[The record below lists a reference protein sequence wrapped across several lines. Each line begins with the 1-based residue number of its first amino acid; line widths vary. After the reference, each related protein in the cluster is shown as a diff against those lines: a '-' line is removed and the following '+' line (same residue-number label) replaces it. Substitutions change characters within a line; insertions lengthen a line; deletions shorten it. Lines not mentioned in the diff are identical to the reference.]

1 MFESGIAII
10 IVLGVLIFFHELG
23 HFLVA
28 RMFGI
33 GVSTFS
39 LGFGPKLFS
48 FVSGKTEYRLSAVP
62 LGGYVSLVGE
72 ADDEENVPDQFT
84 PEEKFSGRPPWQ
96 RTLVVAAG
104 PVFNF
109 ILAWFIFWGL
119 FWSGGQ
125 LELVAEIGEVADNSP
140 AYEAGLK
147 PGDRVI
153 EVDGRKITYWDD
165 MVIFIQQSQGDPLN
179 FLVQRNSDV
188 LGITVTPEMA
198 TRENI
203 FGEEITT
210 PQVGVV
216 ASGETVSIELGFFSA
231 AGEGAAQ
238 TWMLMKLTVQ
248 GIIKLI
254 ERIIPLDNIG
264 GPIMIA
270 QLVSEQ
276 TQEGLV
282 NLLALTALIS
292 INLGLINLLPIPV
305 LDGGHIVFNTVEMIT
320 GKPLNDRMKQIATR
334 IGIAF
339 ILTLMA
345 FAIINDVLRIVR

>member
-1 MFESGIAII
+1 MFESAIAII
-10 IVLGVLIFFHELG
+10 IVLGLLIFFHELG

-72 ADDEENVPDQFT
+72 ADNEEDVPDQFT

-125 LELVAEIGEVADNSP
+125 LELVAEIGEVAENSP
-140 AYEAGLK
+140 AYEAGLT

-165 MVIFIQQSQGDPLN
+165 MVLFIQQSQGDPLD

-188 LGITVTPEMA
+188 LGVTVTPEMA

-203 FGEEITT
+203 FGEEIVT

>member
-72 ADDEENVPDQFT
+72 ADNEEDVPDQFT

-125 LELVAEIGEVADNSP
+125 LELVAEIGEVAENSP
-140 AYEAGLK
+140 AYEAGLT

-165 MVIFIQQSQGDPLN
+165 MVLFIQQSQGDPLD

-188 LGITVTPEMA
+188 LGVTVTPEMA

-203 FGEEITT
+203 FGEEIVT

>member
-125 LELVAEIGEVADNSP
+125 LELVSEIGEVADNSP

-165 MVIFIQQSQGDPLN
+165 MVLFIQQSQGDPLN

-188 LGITVTPEMA
+188 LSFTVTPEMA

-203 FGEEITT
+203 FGEEIIT

-216 ASGETVSIELGFFSA
+216 ASGETVSIELSFFSA

>member
-1 MFESGIAII
+1 MFESAIAII
-10 IVLGVLIFFHELG
+10 IVLGLLIFFHELG

-125 LELVAEIGEVADNSP
+125 LELVAEIGEVAENSP
-140 AYEAGLK
+140 AYEAGLT

-165 MVIFIQQSQGDPLN
+165 MVLFIQQSQGDPLD

-188 LGITVTPEMA
+188 LGVTVTPEMA

-203 FGEEITT
+203 FGEEIVT

>member
-1 MFESGIAII
+1 MIESAIAII
-10 IVLGVLIFFHELG
+10 LVLGLLIFFHELG

-39 LGFGPKLFS
+39 LGFGPKILS

-72 ADDEENVPDQFT
+72 SEEEDLPDQFT
-84 PEEKFSGRPPWQ
+84 PEENFSRRPPWQ
-96 RTLVVAAG
+96 RILVVAAG

-109 ILAWFIFWGL
+109 VLAWFIYWGL
-119 FWSGGQ
+119 FWASGQ
-125 LELVAEIGEVADNSP
+125 MELVAQIGQVTDNSP
-140 AYEAGLK
+140 AYEAGLE
-147 PGDRVI
+147 PGDRVLQVNGR
-153 EVDGRKITYWDD
+153 EVAYWDD
-165 MVIFIQQSQGDPLN
+165 MVLFIQQSKGEPMD
-179 FLVQRNSDV
+179 FLVQRNSQVIDLV
-188 LGITVTPEMA
+188 VVPEMA
-198 TRENI
+198 TRQNI
-203 FGEEITT
+203 FGEEIIT
-210 PQVGVV
+210 PQVGVM
-216 ASGETVSIELGFFSA
+216 ASGETVSIDLGFLDA
-231 AGEGAAQ
+231 AWEGAAQ
-238 TWMLMKLTVQ
+238 TWMFMKLTVQ

-305 LDGGHIVFNTVEMIT
+305 LDGGHIIFYTAELIT
-320 GKPLNDRMKQIATR
+320 GKPLNDRMKQVATR
-334 IGIAF
+334 IGISLLLA
-339 ILTLMA
+339 LMA
-345 FAIINDVLRIVR
+345 LAVFNDLWRIFR